1 MSPRRQR
8 GLPLPLLSTSTPW
21 TLWVCLC
28 QCCPWQVPS
37 PCRASPCLNYPAGV
51 LWALWDQ
58 FCLGY
63 SPPIPAGTA
72 SASRSGP
79 QNPRGSAPSHE
90 TSPLPALGWPL
101 SLPRQVCPLAD
112 PSICLGPDLWAVIHQ
127 THPCFLGSLLDS
139 SHQVEPCSLHTGPV
153 LLHTPHHHRPPSP
166 QVGPH
171 LPFLCRED
179 LCPFLPQW
187 SIAHRGEDSLSS
199 LSGAGVGGAPEGTW
213 AAFQNWPTP

>member
-1 MSPRRQR
+1 MLYYIITFFSKYKYVIR
-8 GLPLPLLSTSTPW
+8 
-21 TLWVCLC
+21 
-28 QCCPWQVPS
+28 
-37 PCRASPCLNYPAGV
+37 V

-58 FCLGY
+58 FCLGC

-153 LLHTPHHHRPPSP
+153 LHTHTPPSSPFPSGGSPPPFPLPGRPVS
-166 QVGPH
+166 
-171 LPFLCRED
+171 LPFPVEYS
-179 LCPFLPQW
+179 P
-187 SIAHRGEDSLSS
+187 
-199 LSGAGVGGAPEGTW
+199 
-213 AAFQNWPTP
+213 